1 MPAKKKRA
9 RRTPEQMIA
18 DLEAKIAEV
27 KRRAERKKIAKD
39 PALRQIKAAV
49 RSVDK
54 AVELTQDGATRKALE
69 EARSTLA
76 ACLSLHGSEP
86 QAASGKRAPR
96 SRAGRKVDA
105 EAVVDYLRSN
115 PGSRGEQIADALGTD
130 TRSLRPTLQA
140 LRNDEQ
146 VVSEGKG
153 RATTYSLA

>member
-9 RRTPEQMIA
+9 RRTAEQMIA

-54 AVELTQDGATRKALE
+54 AMELTQDGATRKALE
-69 EARSTLA
+69 ESRSTLA

-86 QAASGKRAPR
+86 QAASATMKPR
-96 SRAGRKVDA
+96 LRAGRKVDA
-105 EAVVDYLRSN
+105 EAVLDYLRAN

-140 LRNDEQ
+140 LRNDGQ
-146 VVSEGKG
+146 VTSEGKG
-153 RATTYSLA
+153 RATNYSLA